1 MNEKTRADERR
12 STRDVADDQGR
23 FPIVGIGASA
33 GGIQALLNFFG
44 HAPADMGMAF
54 VVILHLS
61 PKHESSADQVLQRAT
76 KMPVLQVTESTRIEP
91 DHVYIIS
98 PSSELTITDGSL
110 NVSRP
115 QHAPGRPVAI
125 DLFFRSLA
133 DAHRERAVSIVLSG
147 TGSDGS
153 VGVGHVKEQ
162 AGITIAQLPEEAE
175 HQEMPQS
182 AIATGQIDFV
192 LPVADMPQKLI
203 ALQRN
208 ARAIQMP
215 KATGND
221 SAEDPNVAGMS
232 ADTEK
237 LLRDILSMV
246 RTRTGNDFRHYKR
259 ATVLR
264 RIERRLQ
271 VNALTTLAD
280 YQRFLH
286 AHPDETNALLKDMLI
301 GVTNF
306 FRDRSAF
313 DAFGAEIV
321 PRIFENKT
329 SDDQIRGW
337 TAGCSTGEEVYSL
350 GMILLDYADRHPNLP
365 SIQLFGSD
373 IDERAIGIARAGAYP
388 ESIIADVPAGRLRQF
403 FTKEHGRYHVIKALR
418 EKVLFATHNVLR
430 DPPFSRLD
438 FISCRNLLIY
448 LDRDAQRHVLQTFHF
463 ALQSG
468 GYLFLGNSESAEVAD
483 DLFTPIDVKHRIYR
497 AKQGA
502 VALRPPPPALPTMQF
517 GTSFGVAAQ
526 DDVTVQRPPLAY
538 ASLHQRALERYGS
551 PSLVVDHNYD
561 IVHMAEPAGRYLRYV
576 GGEPSRNLVTLVRP
590 ELRLQLRTALF
601 QALQGGRPVNAQQV
615 ELPMGDMVSRVGMAV
630 RPFRDDQLGSVFL
643 LVVFEEETDV
653 RAEVRRAD
661 DANGS
666 NAVLTQLENELHRT
680 KQQLQLTIE
689 QADVSTEELKAS
701 NEELQAI
708 NEELRSATEELETS
722 KEELQSVN
730 EELITVNAE
739 LQAKVEET
747 AKANDDLQN
756 LIASTGI
763 ATIFMDRGMR
773 VKRFTPAAVG
783 LFNLIATDVGRSLL
797 DITHRLDYPEL
808 AADAVATF
816 ESLRL
821 IEREVPSSDG
831 NWYLARLLPY
841 RTSDDRIDGA
851 VLTLTDITERRRAE
865 AKLRANE
872 ARLRLAAESTSNFAI
887 IVQNMDGTIVTWNK
901 GAERVFG
908 YAEDEVIGRPI
919 DMIYLP
925 EDRSHGA
932 VEREQAQR
940 LGRSDDERWYLR
952 KDGEKIYCG
961 GEVTFINDD
970 TFKGFAK
977 IARDLTERKSI
988 EKRQFDQLATERSM
1002 REKTEEANR
1011 IKDEFFAVLS
1021 HELKNPLNLIHVKAE
1036 LLSLAPETRELDVV
1050 RDAVNAIQRSVM
1062 SQAKIIDDLLDMSRA
1077 RTGKLTLDRV
1087 PTDLA
1092 ALLRTLVDACRRDA
1106 TSRGISVTLDG
1117 ASAPVV
1123 VEADPV
1129 RVEQILWNLLS
1140 NALKFT
1146 PAGGTVTLTLAREG
1160 DGARVDVAD
1169 TGNGIA
1175 PDFLPKI
1182 FDMFSQAS
1190 VPRSRSTHGLGIGL
1204 SLVKHLAEMH
1214 GGRIEAHSD
1223 GIGHGSR
1230 FRLWLPAHASP
1241 PRARGAAQRPADV
1254 VLNGMRVLVVDDSE
1268 DILGAF
1274 SKVLQL
1280 QGAIVTCKGSAQA
1293 AIDAAR
1299 HGSFDLVLSDIAMP
1313 GMDGYELIRTLRALP
1328 AMANVPA
1335 IALTGFGR
1343 VHDKSEARQAGYDG
1357 HLTKPV
1363 AVTALKAEIAR
1374 VMSERAARGKST
1386 A

>member
-1 MNEKTRADERR
+1 MSERPRADEPA
-12 STRDVADDQGR
+12 TAPHVADDHGR

-33 GGIQALLNFFG
+33 GGIQALLNFFSN
-44 HAPADMGMAF
+44 APADTGMAF

-61 PKHESSADQVLQRAT
+61 PKHESNADQVLQRAT
-76 KMPVLQVTESTRIEP
+76 KMPVVQVTESTRIEP

-98 PSSELTITDGSL
+98 PSNELSIDGGNL
-110 NVSRP
+110 HVSRQERP
-115 QHAPGRPVAI
+115 QVRPVAI

-133 DAHRERAVSIVLSG
+133 EAHRERAVSIVLSG

-153 VGVGHVKEQ
+153 VGIGHIKEH
-162 AGITIAQLPEEAE
+162 AGITIAQSPEEAQY
-175 HQEMPQS
+175 QEMPQS
-182 AIATGQIDFV
+182 AIATGQVDFV
-192 LPVADMPQKLI
+192 LPVAEMPQKLI
-203 ALQRN
+203 GLERN

-215 KATGND
+215 KGNGNE
-221 SAEDPNVAGMS
+221 SADDPNGTGMS
-232 ADTEK
+232 VDTEK
-237 LLRDILSMV
+237 ALRDILSML

-271 VNALTTLAD
+271 VNGLTTLVE
-280 YQRFLH
+280 YQRFLQ
-286 AHPDETNALLKDMLI
+286 AHLDETNALLKDMLI

-313 DAFGAEIV
+313 DAFESEIV
-321 PRIFENKT
+321 GRIFENKT

-337 TAGCSTGEEVYSL
+337 VAGCSTGEEVYSL
-350 GMILLDYADRHPNLP
+350 GMILLEYVDHHPNLP

-373 IDERAIGIARAGAYP
+373 IDERAIGVARVGAYP
-388 ESIIADVPAGRLRQF
+388 ESILADVSATRLRQF
-403 FTKEHGRYHVIKALR
+403 FTKDHGRYHVIKPLR

-483 DLFTPIDVKHRIYR
+483 DLFMPIDAKHRVYR
-497 AKQGA
+497 AKQGTA
-502 VALRPPPPALPTMQF
+502 TLRPPPPALPAMQYGTPF
-517 GTSFGVAAQ
+517 GAVAH
-526 DDVTVQRPPLAY
+526 DDVTVQRPQFAY
-538 ASLHQRALERYGS
+538 ASLHQRALERYGA

-561 IVHMAEPAGRYLRYV
+561 IVHMAELAGRYLRYV
-576 GGEPSRNLVTLVRP
+576 GGEPSHNLVTLVRP

-601 QALQGGRPVNAQQV
+601 QALQGGRPVTAQQV
-615 ELPMGDMVSRVGMAV
+615 ELPMGDMVSRVNMSV
-630 RPFRDDQLGSVFL
+630 RPFRDDQLGSVFM

-653 RAEVRRAD
+653 RAEVRRTD
-661 DANGS
+661 DANCN

-680 KQQLQLTIE
+680 KQQLQSTIE

-730 EELITVNAE
+730 EELITVNGE

-763 ATIFMDRGMR
+763 ATIFMDRAMR

-783 LFNLIATDVGRSLL
+783 LFNLISTDVGRSLL
-797 DITHRLDYPEL
+797 DITHRLNYPEL
-808 AADAVATF
+808 AADAVAAF

-821 IEREVPSSDG
+821 IEREVGSADG

-851 VLTLTDITERRRAE
+851 VLTLTDVTERRRAE

-872 ARLRLAAESTSNFAI
+872 ARLQLAAESTSDFAI

-908 YAEDEVIGRPI
+908 YAESEVIGQPI

-925 EDRSHGA
+925 EDVGYSA
-932 VEREQAQR
+932 IERDEAQR
-940 LGRSDDERWYLR
+940 LGRSDDERWYRR
-952 KDGEKIYCG
+952 KDGAKIYCG

-970 TFKGFAK
+970 TFKGYAK

-988 EKRQFDQLATERSM
+988 EKRQFDQLLSERSM

-1011 IKDEFFAVLS
+1011 AKDEFFAVLS

-1036 LLSLAPETRELDVV
+1036 LLSLAPETRDLDLVK
-1050 RDAVNAIQRSVM
+1050 DAVSAIQRSVM
-1062 SQAKIIDDLLDMSRA
+1062 SRAKIIDDLLDMSRA
-1077 RTGKLTLDRV
+1077 RTGKLTLDHV

-1092 ALLRTLVDACRRDA
+1092 ALLQGLVVACRPEASSRDI
-1106 TSRGISVTLDG
+1106 TVTLEG

-1129 RVEQILWNLLS
+1129 RVEQIVWNLLS

-1146 PAGGTVTLTLAREG
+1146 PAGGAVKLTLARETEYV
-1160 DGARVDVAD
+1160 RIDVAD
-1169 TGNGIA
+1169 TGSGIA

-1190 VPRSRSTHGLGIGL
+1190 VARSRSTAGLGIGL
-1204 SLVKHLAEMH
+1204 SLVKQLAEMH

-1223 GIGHGSR
+1223 GVGRGSLLQ
-1230 FRLWLPAHASP
+1230 FRLPIAPSSALGDGNG
-1241 PRARGAAQRPADV
+1241 PRPTDI
-1254 VLNGMRVLVVDDSE
+1254 VLEGMRVLVVDDSE
-1268 DILGAF
+1268 DMLSAF
-1274 SKVLQL
+1274 CKVLQFE
-1280 QGAIVTCKGSAQA
+1280 GAIVTSEGSAKA

-1299 HGSFDLVLSDIAMP
+1299 NGHFDLVLSDIAMP
-1313 GMDGYELIRTLRALP
+1313 GMDGYQLIKVLRTFP
-1328 AMANVPA
+1328 SMADVPA

-1343 VHDKSEARQAGYDG
+1343 AHDKTEARAAGYDG

-1363 AVTALKAEIAR
+1363 AVRALKDEIAR
-1374 VMSERAARGKST
+1374 VMSHRSGGRSVA
-1386 A
+1386 